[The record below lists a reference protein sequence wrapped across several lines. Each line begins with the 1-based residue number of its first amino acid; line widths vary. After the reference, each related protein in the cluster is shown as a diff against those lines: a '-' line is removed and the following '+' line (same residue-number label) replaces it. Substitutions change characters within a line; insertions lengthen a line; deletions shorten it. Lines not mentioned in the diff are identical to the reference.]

1 MIFKFEMQGKK
12 SGHHRLGLLNL
23 VLTSSCVNYQVL
35 VKFGNI
41 SFVCETDSDKLCL
54 LLMELTPG
62 FNFINILCAAF
73 MLIDPESV
81 KIHS

>member
-35 VKFGNI
+35 VKFGTI
-41 SFVCETDSDKLCL
+41 SFVCETDSDK
-54 LLMELTPG
+54 
-62 FNFINILCAAF
+62 FNSVRLVLNGINTWVQLHQHF
-73 MLIDPESV
+73 MRSFYAHRSR
-81 KIHS
+81 KR